1 MMAGETVREVGN
13 GFNFVKK
20 RENGIFFLRLLQM
33 TDRFQRH
40 KIMPVLQMSVENGD
54 RCPQGVQAGKRC
66 ENEK

>member
-1 MMAGETVREVGN
+1 MTDGETVRQVVN

-54 RCPQGVQAGKRC
+54 RCPQGVQA
-66 ENEK
+66 EKMRK

>member
-1 MMAGETVREVGN
+1 MTDGETVRQVVN

-40 KIMPVLQMSVENGD
+40 KIMPVLQLSVENGD
-54 RCPQGVQAGKRC
+54 RCPQGVQA
-66 ENEK
+66 EKMRK